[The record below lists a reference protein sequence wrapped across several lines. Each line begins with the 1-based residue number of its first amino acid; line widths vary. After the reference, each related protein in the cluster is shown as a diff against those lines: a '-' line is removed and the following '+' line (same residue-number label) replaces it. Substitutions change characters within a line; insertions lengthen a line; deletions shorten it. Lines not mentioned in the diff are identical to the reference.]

1 MDISFVQVGFFCFE
15 NPFFPKT
22 IEKHL
27 RNSFDIMIDRLLIF
41 LLIKKDPLL
50 QKVRPI
56 SQILTFDV
64 TLTKMK
70 LACLRNISL
79 NKL

>member
-1 MDISFVQVGFFCFE
+1 MDISFVQVVFFVLKIL
-15 NPFFPKT
+15 FFSKT

-41 LLIKKDPLL
+41 LLIKKDPLP

-64 TLTKMK
+64 TLTKMM

>member
-1 MDISFVQVGFFCFE
+1 
-15 NPFFPKT
+15 
-22 IEKHL
+22 
-27 RNSFDIMIDRLLIF
+27 MIDRLLIF
-41 LLIKKDPLL
+41 LLIKKDPLP

-79 NKL
+79 NKLS